1 MRKIAAFNQ
10 NLDFSLS
17 KCYNKNIIIRI
28 ENFKVILRKREN
40 DMKKAL
46 KAVIRA
52 AWIIALTL
60 LLYSCGEGETPTGQ
74 ETTTGQGMTTGQNPE
89 CQHVE
94 VRVATEREI
103 SATCTEGGEYDA
115 VRYCSACDKEMSRDR
130 ISTSPLGHDE
140 VSHSG
145 KAPTCEEA
153 GYGDYVSCS
162 RCTYTT
168 YEIIPATDH
177 QKVHHEAKSSTC
189 TEAGWHAYE
198 TCTACEYTTYQELP
212 ALQHD
217 IVTALAQEPNC
228 TNVGWGDYE
237 YCSRCEYTT
246 YEEIPALNHKTV
258 DNLAQEPTCTDFG
271 WYAYQTCERCDW
283 DNKFENLIDPLDHD
297 KVYYDA
303 KSETCTEDGWYAY
316 EACTRCSYSTKQDNI
331 IEKRHLMETD
341 WGKKETCT
349 EIGWDI
355 YYYCTRCSY
364 KENYNEIPALEHDIV
379 TMPGKTPTCTEGGW
393 REFRYCSRGD
403 WSEELENKLD
413 ALDHDIIEHQAKD
426 PTCYED
432 GCYAYQTC
440 SRCDDFNTFKAN
452 PSNGHSYVI
461 LNDPP
466 TCTEPGSKTTTCANC
481 NDVDLHE
488 ELAPYGHDD
497 VPMLRIEPT
506 CTTVGYETI
515 AYCRRCYVIEHT
527 PEIAPKPVLLNTTP
541 HNYVNGE
548 CTVCHNREGSV
559 GLEFELASDGKSY
572 ELVGLGTCTDKVII
586 IPSTYNNL
594 PVSRIKQAAL
604 AYSDIVSLYIPS
616 TLDPMIISID
626 NSVFLDCFNLVEII
640 NNSEIDTEDFNFFI
654 KDQLLGDHNGNS
666 NMVLLDGYYFYVENG
681 EATLVSYVGDGTE
694 ITLPDSFNGEN
705 YKIHMN
711 AFRASGIES
720 IVIPKTVSEIGDW
733 ALYTKNSVKCVTINF
748 LGTKAE
754 WETIKLSADAKQW
767 INTIVY
773 HYGSAHTITTYAAKE
788 ATCTEAGYSAYEECS
803 VCDYKSERVE
813 YEPTGH
819 FYEYTV
825 CRFCGEEIV
834 YSVGLDFELSAD
846 GNYYIVT
853 GIGTCTDDYIIVPAY
868 IDSKPVQ
875 EIGED
880 AFANKEIL
888 GVHLPVTVTHIGGSA
903 FSGCYMLKYVSLGYE
918 VETIDYYAFAWCN
931 SLVAIKIGSSY
942 LKTINSS
949 AFMDCNAL
957 TDVYYAADAEKWN
970 EIEINPNDNDC
981 LTNADIHYNWVA
993 K

>member
-1 MRKIAAFNQ
+1 MQI
-10 NLDFSLS
+10 D
-17 KCYNKNIIIRI
+17 
-28 ENFKVILRKREN
+28 NFKVILRKREN

-46 KAVIRA
+46 RSAIRI
-52 AWIIALTL
+52 AWIVVLTL
-60 LLYSCGEGETPTGQ
+60 LLYSCGEVEGEGG
-74 ETTTGQGMTTGQNPE
+74 TTTLPEPGPGPGPE
-89 CQHVE
+89 CQHTE
-94 VRVATEREI
+94 VRVASERETP
-103 SATCTEGGEYDA
+103 ATCTEGGEYDA
-115 VRYCSACDKEMSRDR
+115 VRYCSACDKEMSRER

-140 VSHSG
+140 ISHSG
-145 KAPTCEEA
+145 KAPTCEED

-162 RCTYTT
+162 RCAYTT
-168 YEIIPATDH
+168 YESIPAADH
-177 QKVHHEAKSSTC
+177 RLVQHEAKDFTC
-189 TEAGWHAYE
+189 TEVGWYAYE
-198 TCTACEYTTYQELP
+198 ECTVCEYTTYQELP
-212 ALQHD
+212 ARQHE
-217 IVTALAQEPNC
+217 IYTVPGTEPTC
-228 TNVGWGDYE
+228 TTEGYNDYE
-237 YCSRCEYTT
+237 HCVWCEYST
-246 YEEIPALNHKTV
+246 YEPIPALTHIEVQHNG
-258 DNLAQEPTCTDFG
+258 QEPTCDELG
-271 WYAYQTCERCDW
+271 WEAYVTCSRQGCDYSTKW
-283 DNKFENLIDPLDHD
+283 DNIIDAKGHS
-297 KVYYDA
+297 KVYHDA
-303 KSETCTEDGWYAY
+303 KAETCTEDGWYAY
-316 EACTRCSYSTKQDNI
+316 EACTKCSYSTKQDNI

-355 YYYCTRCSY
+355 YHYCIRCDY
-364 KENYNEIPALEHDIV
+364 KENYNEIPALKHDIV
-379 TMPGKTPTCTEGGW
+379 IMPGKTPTCTEGGW

-413 ALDHDIIEHQAKD
+413 AFDHDIIEHQAKD

-432 GCYAYQTC
+432 GWYAYQSC
-440 SRCDDFNTFKAN
+440 SRCDDINTYKKN
-452 PSNGHSYVI
+452 PSSGHSYVI

-481 NDVDLHE
+481 DDVNLHE
-488 ELAPYGHDD
+488 VLNPYGHDD

-548 CTVCHNREGSV
+548 CTVCHNRVGSV

-594 PVSRIKQAAL
+594 PVSRIRQAAF

-626 NSVFLDCFNLVEII
+626 SSVFLDCFNLVEII
-640 NNSEIDTEDFNFFI
+640 NNSEIDTEDFSFFI

-666 NMVLLDGYYFYVENG
+666 NMVLLGDYYFYVENG
-681 EATLVSYVGDGTE
+681 EATLVSYVGDDTE
-694 ITLPDSFNGEN
+694 ITLPDSFEGES

-711 AFRASGIES
+711 AFRESGIES
-720 IVIPKTVSEIGDW
+720 IVIPNTVSELGAW
-733 ALYTKNSVKCVTINF
+733 ALYTKNSAKCVTVNF

-754 WETIKLSADAKQW
+754 WETIKLAADTKQW
-767 INTIVY
+767 IKTVVY
-773 HYGSAHTITTYAAKE
+773 HYGSAHTITAYAAKE

-803 VCDYKSERVE
+803 ACDYKTEREE

-819 FYEYTV
+819 FYEYTA

-853 GIGTCTDDYIIVPAY
+853 GIGTCTDAYIIVPAY
-868 IDSKPVQ
+868 IDDKPVQ
-875 EIGED
+875 EIGEE

-888 GVHLPVTVTHIGGSA
+888 GVHLPVTVTHIGDSA

-918 VETIDYYAFAWCN
+918 VETIDRYAFAWCN

-942 LKTINSS
+942 LKYINSS
-949 AFMDCNAL
+949 AFMDCDAL
-957 TDVYYAADAEKWN
+957 TDVYYAADAEKWSKIVIS
-970 EIEINPNDNDC
+970 EYDNDC
-981 LTNADIHYNWVA
+981 LTDADIHYNWGA

>member
-1 MRKIAAFNQ
+1 
-10 NLDFSLS
+10 
-17 KCYNKNIIIRI
+17 
-28 ENFKVILRKREN
+28 
-40 DMKKAL
+40 MKKSL
-46 KAVIRA
+46 KSVIRA
-52 AWIIALTL
+52 ALIATLTL
-60 LLYSCGEGETPTGQ
+60 ALYACGEGETPTGQ
-74 ETTTGQGMTTGQNPE
+74 ETTTGQEMTTGQNPE

-115 VRYCSACDKEMSRDR
+115 VRYCATCNTEMSRER
-130 ISTSPLGHDE
+130 IFTSPLGHDE

-145 KAPTCEEA
+145 KTPTCEEE
-153 GYGDYVSCS
+153 GYSDYVSCS
-162 RCTYTT
+162 RCAYTT
-168 YEIIPATDH
+168 YESIPATEH
-177 QKVHHEAKSSTC
+177 QIVYHEAKNVSC
-189 TEAGWHAYE
+189 TEVGWYAYE
-198 TCTACEYTTYQELP
+198 ACTVCEYTTYQEIP

-217 IVTALAQEPNC
+217 IVTELAQEPNC

-432 GCYAYQTC
+432 GWYAYQTC

-481 NDVDLHE
+481 DDVNLHE

-559 GLEFELASDGKSY
+559 GLEFVLASDGKSY

-594 PVSRIKQAAL
+594 PVSRIMQMAFAN
-604 AYSDIVSLYIPS
+604 SDIVSIYIPN
-616 TLDPMIISID
+616 TMKEANGIAID
-626 NSVFLDCFNLVEII
+626 SGAFMNCYHLVEVI
-640 NNSEIDTEDFNFFI
+640 NNSDIDFEYFGFFI
-654 KDQLLGDHNGNS
+654 SEQNLAVHNGNS
-666 NMVLLDGYYFYVENG
+666 KISRVGDYYFFCDG
-681 EATLVSYVGDGTE
+681 ESNILVSYAGTSKE
-694 ITLPDSFNGEN
+694 ITLPDSFGGES

-711 AFRASGIES
+711 AFRESGIES
-720 IVIPKTVSEIGDW
+720 IVIPTAVSEIGDW
-733 ALYTKNSVKCVTINF
+733 ALYTKNNAKCVTVNF
-748 LGTKAE
+748 LGTKDE
-754 WETIKLSADAKQW
+754 WGAIKLSADTKQW
-767 INTIVY
+767 IKTLVY

-803 VCDYKSERVE
+803 TCDYKTERVE

-888 GVHLPVTVTHIGGSA
+888 GVHLPVTVTHIGDSA

-918 VETIDYYAFAWCN
+918 VETIDRYAFAWCN

-949 AFMDCNAL
+949 AFLDCNVLA
-957 TDVYYAADAEKWN
+957 DVYYADDAEKWS

-981 LTNADIHYNWVA
+981 LTNATIHYNA
-993 K
+993 SPT